1 MRARLA
7 LAAFLPVLCGAQDF
21 TNFHI
26 EKIASGF
33 QFTEGPVWSRDGYL
47 IFSDI
52 PANKIIRM
60 VPPATL
66 QDKAKA
72 AVWRENSGGANGNAL
87 DAQGRLYTCEG
98 HAHRVTRTDKRG
110 KLEVLAADWQG
121 KRFNAP
127 SAIIARHDGH
137 VYFTDPAFGGA
148 NDARELDFY
157 GVFHIAPKGEL
168 SLVAKWKTRPNG
180 VALSPDGK
188 LLYVADSD
196 LQTIRLY
203 DLDRAGNAAN
213 ERVYLTGISGVPNG
227 MRTDEKGNLYVAA
240 NGIEVYSPAGK
251 LLGEIP
257 IGETPSNCAWG
268 DADFTMLYITARSG
282 IYRTSLGVKGSVQY

>member
-1 MRARLA
+1 MLARLA
-7 LAAFLPVLCGAQDF
+7 LATFIPVLCCAQDF

-26 EKIASGF
+26 EKIATGF

-60 VPPATL
+60 IPPPTL
-66 QDKAKA
+66 QDKAKV

-87 DAQGRLYTCEG
+87 DVQGRLYTCEG

-110 KLEVLAADWQG
+110 KVEVLAADWQG

-127 SAIIARHDGH
+127 SAIIVRHDGH
-137 VYFTDPAFGGA
+137 IYFSDPAFGSA
-148 NDARELDFY
+148 NDSRELDFY
-157 GVFHIAPKGEL
+157 GVFHLTPKGEL

-180 VALSPDGK
+180 VALSPDGGT
-188 LLYVADSD
+188 LFVADSD
-196 LQTIRLY
+196 LQTVHTF
-203 DLDRAGNAAN
+203 DLDRAGAAAK
-213 ERVYLTGISGVPNG
+213 ERLFITNIDGVPNG
-227 MRTDEKGNLYVAA
+227 LRTDEKGNLYVAA

-251 LLGEIP
+251 FLGEIP
-257 IGETPSNCAWG
+257 VESPSNCAFG
-268 DADFTMLYITARSG
+268 DADFTTLYITARSA
-282 IYRTSLGVKGSVQY
+282 IYRTNLGVKGSVQY